1 MNNLIRLVDGQ
12 ACIVDNDPWELDVE
26 ADAPLILPLAA
37 WRERQSVEVLE
48 GRAMSADGLLLQVDD
63 EPEDLQPFLA
73 SLPLIA
79 IDFPSFRDGRGYSQA
94 YLLRTRLGWRGE
106 LRAVGDV
113 LRDQLAHMRQCGFD
127 AFAVRADKSL
137 EDALKGLQG
146 LSVLYGRSVIEPR
159 PLFRRFRSR
168 DHEISR
174 PARCPAVDYR
184 DGDHPAG
191 AGVIG
196 ARVV

>member
-1 MNNLIRLVDGQ
+1 MNNLIRLVEGQ
-12 ACIVDNDPWELDVE
+12 ACIVDNDPWELDLE

-48 GRAMSADGLLLQVDD
+48 GRTMSADGLLLQVDD
-63 EPEDLQPFLA
+63 DPEALQPFLS

-146 LSVLYGRSVIEPR
+146 LSVLYGRSVIEPL
-159 PLFRRFRSR
+159 PLFRRGRHKEESRS
-168 DHEISR
+168 
-174 PARCPAVDYR
+174 
-184 DGDHPAG
+184 
-191 AGVIG
+191 
-196 ARVV
+196 

>member
-12 ACIVDNDPWELDVE
+12 ACVVADDDWQLAGPESEVE
-26 ADAPLILPLAA
+26 GEGAWILPLVR
-37 WRERQSVEVLE
+37 WRERQSAEVLA
-48 GRAMSADGLLLQVDD
+48 GQGMGGDGLLLQVDD
-63 EPEDLQPFLA
+63 DPEALQPLLA
-73 SLPLIA
+73 SVPLIA

-137 EDALKGLQG
+137 EDALKGLAG
-146 LSVLYGRSVIEPR
+146 LSVQYGRSAIEPR
-159 PLFRRFRSR
+159 PLFRRERLQ
-168 DHEISR
+168 
-174 PARCPAVDYR
+174 P
-184 DGDHPAG
+184 
-191 AGVIG
+191 
-196 ARVV
+196 